1 MGRWE
6 PDAAGRLGQAA
17 LELFG
22 ERGFDQTTA
31 AEIAKRAGV
40 TERTFFRHFADK
52 REVLFS
58 GSQMLHDFIVRA
70 VTEAPT
76 TVSPIEAVAEALA
89 AVGVQMQERREF
101 VGRRQAV
108 VEANPELH
116 ERELAKLSFLA
127 AGLTD
132 ALRGRGVPDSAAR
145 LTAEAGM
152 AVFRVAFE
160 IWVKDPLGNDLP
172 QVVRASFAELRAVTA
187 GE

>member
-6 PDAAGRLGQAA
+6 PDARGRLGQAA
-17 LELFG
+17 LELFA

-58 GSQMLHDFIVRA
+58 GSQMLQDFIVGA
-70 VTEAPT
+70 VTDAPPA
-76 TVSPIEAVAEALA
+76 VPPIEAVAEAVA
-89 AVGVQMQERREF
+89 AAGGHMQERREL
-101 VGRRQAV
+101 VAQRQAV
-108 VEANPELH
+108 VEANPELR

-132 ALRGRGVPDSAAR
+132 ALRGRGVPDPAAR

-160 IWVKDPLGNDLP
+160 TWIKDPVGNDLP
-172 QVVRASFAELRAVTA
+172 QVVRASFAELRAVTS
-187 GE
+187 GQ